1 MNDRRKRL
9 VMIVAVVASLALVGT
24 AAAASPTFG
33 QRQAQAA
40 AKSYLKFG
48 SFSRAGLIHQL
59 DSPYGSDFSRADAVW
74 GATHAGANWNAEAV
88 EAAKAYLKFSSFS
101 RAGLIRQLTSPYGDK
116 FTRAQAVYAVNRV
129 YR

>member
-9 VMIVAVVASLALVGT
+9 ALIGAVVASLVLVGT
-24 AAAASPTFG
+24 ASASFG

-40 AKSYLKFG
+40 AKTYLKFS

-59 DSPYGSDFSRADAVW
+59 ESPYGSNFSHADAVW

-88 EAAKAYLKFSSFS
+88 EAAKAYLKTSSFS
-101 RAGLIRQLTSPYGDK
+101 RAGLIHQLESPYGDR
-116 FTRAQAVYAVNRV
+116 FTHAQAVYGVNRA